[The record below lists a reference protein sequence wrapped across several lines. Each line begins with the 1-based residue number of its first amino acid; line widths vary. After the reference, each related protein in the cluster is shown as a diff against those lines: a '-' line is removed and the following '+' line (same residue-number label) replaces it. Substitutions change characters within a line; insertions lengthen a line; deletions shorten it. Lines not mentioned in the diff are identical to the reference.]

1 MPLPAM
7 RLMPGASSSHL
18 CRKLEMRREGK
29 GDILWRRTLDLQR
42 NDILSAQKNQTQRV
56 LLLTLLNDAYA

>member
-1 MPLPAM
+1 
-7 RLMPGASSSHL
+7 
-18 CRKLEMRREGK
+18 MRREGK
-29 GDILWRRTLDLQR
+29 SDILWRRTLDLQR